1 MKIVKSSFFRAL
13 CAIAIGAML
22 AMYREEMVQWLA
34 IIVGGL
40 FFISGLVSVIS
51 YFVEKTTL
59 PFVGAGSMI
68 LGIALMVMPS
78 TFITWMM
85 YGLAAM
91 LIIGAIGQFVSLV
104 DAKKY
109 ATFSVLYWVMPTI
122 TLLVGI
128 FIIVKPIESA
138 ALPFRI
144 IGWAMMFYGV
154 VETIQAIKI
163 YRVKKEMETQGV
175 QEVQEVQEVQGE
187 QGVQGEKEVQEEKEE
202 NAESTDNP
210 LYILT
215 DDTNSL

>member
-1 MKIVKSSFFRAL
+1 
-13 CAIAIGAML
+13 
-22 AMYREEMVQWLA
+22 
-34 IIVGGL
+34 
-40 FFISGLVSVIS
+40 
-51 YFVEKTTL
+51 
-59 PFVGAGSMI
+59 
-68 LGIALMVMPS
+68 MP
-78 TFITWMM
+78 
-85 YGLAAM
+85 A
-91 LIIGAIGQFVSLV
+91 
-104 DAKKY
+104 
-109 ATFSVLYWVMPTI
+109 I

-175 QEVQEVQEVQGE
+175 QEVQEVQGE
-187 QGVQGEKEVQEEKEE
+187 QGVQGEEEVQEEKEE

>member
-144 IGWAMMFYGV
+144 TQEEQGV
-154 VETIQAIKI
+154 
-163 YRVKKEMETQGV
+163 KEVQEEQEVQGV
-175 QEVQEVQEVQGE
+175 QEVQ
-187 QGVQGEKEVQEEKEE
+187 EVQEEKEE

>member
-1 MKIVKSSFFRAL
+1 
-13 CAIAIGAML
+13 
-22 AMYREEMVQWLA
+22 
-34 IIVGGL
+34 
-40 FFISGLVSVIS
+40 
-51 YFVEKTTL
+51 VEKTTL

-109 ATFSVLYWVMPTI
+109 ATFSVLYWIMPTI

-163 YRVKKEMETQGV
+163 YRVKKEIEAQEVQGVQEEQGVQGV
-175 QEVQEVQEVQGE
+175 QEVQEEQEV
-187 QGVQGEKEVQEEKEE
+187 KEEKEE